1 MSRIDTH
8 PLPRK
13 ATVIGGGP
21 AGLMAAEVMAAQG
34 IEVDVYDA
42 MASVGRKFLLA
53 GKGGM
58 NLTHSEP
65 EPQFSSRYYARRQA
79 LAPALDAFGP
89 TALREWALG
98 LGIETFI
105 GTSGRVFPTDMKAAP
120 LLRAWLHRLRQQGV
134 RIHIRHRW
142 LGWAHNG
149 DLLFKTPQ
157 GMITQSADAIVLAL
171 GGGSWQRLGSDGA
184 WVPWLE
190 KKGIAVHPLQP
201 ANCGFNVEWSQHLR
215 EKFAGNPI
223 KSAVIRFTDS
233 VGKPWE
239 RKGEFVISESGLEG
253 SLIYALSAA
262 LRDTI
267 NTNGPVR
274 INIDLAPD
282 RSVAQLHAALSKPR
296 GKDSLASHFR
306 KRAGIDAVRMALL
319 RESLDSTQLQDA
331 ERVATTLKSLP
342 VTLVS
347 PRPIDE
353 AISSAG
359 GVPFEALDEHYMLK
373 ALPGVFCAGE
383 MLDWEAPTGGYLLTA
398 SFATGRS
405 AGLGAA
411 HWLASSSAVTV
422 DT

>member
-65 EPQFSSRYYARRQA
+65 EPRFSSRYYARQQA

-89 TALREWALG
+89 TALREWARG

-142 LGWAHNG
+142 IGWDQNAN
-149 DLLFKTPQ
+149 LLFKTPQ

-215 EKFAGNPI
+215 EKFAGSPI

-282 RSVAQLHAALSKPR
+282 RSVAQLQAALSKPR
-296 GKDSLASHFR
+296 GKESLASHFR